1 MRSSRAAAIWAPFAI
16 VGTLFG
22 VEITSWSAATTLA
35 EPVKASCPALLS
47 SEMSPTPEAPA
58 AFRRPSMVITAP
70 AASAV
75 AVMLPEEALMLALAS
90 RALVMATSPLME
102 VRPMLPRLDVID
114 SATTSP

>member
-1 MRSSRAAAIWAPFAI
+1 
-16 VGTLFG
+16 
-22 VEITSWSAATTLA
+22 
-35 EPVKASCPALLS
+35 
-47 SEMSPTPEAPA
+47 
-58 AFRRPSMVITAP
+58 MVITAP